1 MFLTVL
7 AFLSASSKYCFPFL
21 APVQPHMLSLLSTG
35 PFLLGTLCPI
45 LRGNLY
51 LGFTSPSIYT
61 ANSRYY
67 LLKGNLFCEA
77 YPNTHFFWSCIL
89 SSQYPLPCF
98 LRLPPWR
105 SNLSP
110 LYFTFS
116 VCDLSSPNWNVSS
129 VDRNLYFA
137 YLHATPKRFQQWLA
151 DSEAYTY

>member
-51 LGFTSPSIYT
+51 LGFTFPSIYT

-77 YPNTHFFWSCIL
+77 YPNALLLKLHLELPISLTLFSP
-89 SSQYPLPCF
+89 SSSMAF
-98 LRLPPWR
+98 
-105 SNLSP
+105 
-110 LYFTFS
+110 
-116 VCDLSSPNWNVSS
+116 
-129 VDRNLYFA
+129 
-137 YLHATPKRFQQWLA
+137 
-151 DSEAYTY
+151 